1 MILFLKNVSSTRNF
15 DLNFYPHYR
24 NDLNQKTNLPVTVE
38 KGRWEVEQNL
48 LLSVTL
54 FVFQKHN

>member
-15 DLNFYPHYR
+15 DLNFDLHYR

-38 KGRWEVEQNL
+38 KRRWEVEQN